1 MTMDFKELKRKK
13 ERGVSNEEFMDQSK
27 EIFSDAD
34 SIVVV
39 GVDNDG
45 VISSF
50 YTQSTSLQAIG
61 MMEVAKEQLIQ
72 EMEV

>member
-1 MTMDFKELKRKK
+1 MSMDFKELKRKK

-27 EIFSDAD
+27 KFFSDAD

-39 GVDNDG
+39 GVDKDG